1 MTYPHDP
8 LIRAWLDGKA
18 VQYRAIDSDLWL
30 DIEPAATAR
39 KLPHFYADGSTEY
52 RLKPVTVRY
61 RVALLGN
68 LPLGYWTNTVE
79 SLLDERDLTASP
91 DFIRWLTDWIE
102 VQV

>member
-8 LIRAWLDGKA
+8 LIRVWLDGKA

-61 RVALLGN
+61 RVALVEPVG
-68 LPLGYWTNTVE
+68 TIATVSVSTLE
-79 SLLDERDLTASP
+79 GERQVAAAKG
-91 DFIRWLTDWIE
+91 FIRWLTDWIE